1 MNFFPDP
8 AEIVVD
14 GGPIPAAAAAAAATI
29 APDGGGSGAA
39 VGGHLTLNNVRDGVV
54 SGRTSRI
61 YLGDIIVFLN
71 WCSIHQ
77 VDWLTEHGSDRLHA
91 IQND

>member
-14 GGPIPAAAAAAAATI
+14 GGPIPAAAAAATI

-54 SGRTSRI
+54 SGRTNRI

>member
-29 APDGGGSGAA
+29 APDGGGGGAA

-54 SGRTSRI
+54 SGRSNKSYLPRRHYRI
-61 YLGDIIVFLN
+61 FELVLHPSGRLA
-71 WCSIHQ
+71 
-77 VDWLTEHGSDRLHA
+77 DRA
-91 IQND
+91 RQ

>member
-1 MNFFPDP
+1 MNVFLDP

-14 GGPIPAAAAAAAATI
+14 GGPIPAAAAI
-29 APDGGGSGAA
+29 APDGGDGGGGAA
-39 VGGHLTLNNVRDGVV
+39 AGGHLTLNNVRDGVV

>member
-14 GGPIPAAAAAAAATI
+14 GGPIPAAAAAATI
-29 APDGGGSGAA
+29 APDGGGRGAA

>member
-14 GGPIPAAAAAAAATI
+14 GGPIPAAAAATI

>member
-1 MNFFPDP
+1 MNVSPDP

-14 GGPIPAAAAAAAATI
+14 GGPIPAAAAAI
-29 APDGGGSGAA
+29 APDGGGGAAAA
-39 VGGHLTLNNVRDGVV
+39 VGGHLTLNNVQDGVV

-61 YLGDIIVFLN
+61 FLGDIIVFLN

-77 VDWLTEHGSDRLHA
+77 VDWLTEHGSDRLCLLN
-91 IQND
+91 QE